1 MIEKQEVKSVS
12 WCDSSSQIAKCL
24 TKVGASSEKT
34 SPCFERGRQIN
45 QLQKQ
50 KFALIIIIIEKKKLF
65 VFKHSN

>member
-50 KFALIIIIIEKKKLF
+50 KFALNDNNNNREKKIIC
-65 VFKHSN
+65 VQT